1 MLKKIYFLASL
12 MTAFT
17 ITPIAYGASF
27 EDNFSDGIIDS
38 SIYRP
43 LENGIIEESSG
54 TLNVTVNDIGDG
66 VDIFLDEVIPDAQWI
81 KMDFSMSDFLIGEGL
96 KFEVF
101 SGESDTISDFDLTVL
116 IDEVLVESSGNSL
129 LLNENEKNC
138 AIRVNVSIDF
148 ANTRQQI
155 IHLDQPCSEID
166 AFKGFFRI
174 DWIPKDGKWKY
185 DFGTAS
191 GDTNNIPNI
200 INDIVI
206 PKLNPPNNT
215 DKKIE
220 RIAVNF
226 QTFIPR
232 DPIFS
237 IDNFGAEVIHRSTNE
252 NTSSKSIVMLG
263 ILLTG
268 FSLSKKLVN
277 KNKK

>member
-38 SIYRP
+38 SIYSP

-81 KMDFSMSDFLIGEGL
+81 KMDFSMFDFLIGEGL
-96 KFEVF
+96 TFEIF

-116 IDEVLVESSGNSL
+116 IDEVLVESSDNSL

-138 AIRVNVSIDF
+138 AIRVTVNIDLI
-148 ANTRQQI
+148 TRRNEI

-166 AFKGFFRI
+166 AFQGFFRI

-191 GDTNNIPNI
+191 GDTNNIPDI
-200 INDIVI
+200 INDTVI
-206 PKLNPPNNT
+206 PKLDPPNNT

-220 RIAVNF
+220 RIKVKF
-226 QTFIPR
+226 KTFTPR
-232 DPIFS
+232 DPLFS
-237 IDNFGAEVIHRSTNE
+237 IDNLGAEVIHRSTNE
-252 NTSSKSIVMLG
+252 NTSSKSIIILG
-263 ILLTG
+263 IFLIG
-268 FSLSKKLVN
+268 SYLSKKILS
-277 KNKK
+277 